1 MAAVG
6 KVAPAVWF
14 EHLFGFKEHLALRQQ
29 LPNGQIVRNP
39 AHLREKLELRGDR
52 LVSLVN
58 GASYGV
64 GTFSAPSLSEL
75 RRRVAAAN
83 LPPGQLQLSHTAT
96 RDVFSLHSQPE
107 YRGATFMAASQF
119 NCLEFSNPEVVPED
133 GVQNYV
139 YDATQGPACAL
150 AAPAAAVVRHYHIP
164 VGGEVGQSAERQL
177 NLVSGLLQAVQGTD
191 GEQWRRRGGAVEA
204 EAVDLVCVR
213 NGYSTSDESRLLELN
228 RRWRAA
234 CEQAPLT
241 ARDEAMGQM
250 CIGVHAGVEVPW
262 GPPRFM
268 LLPLE
273 QRQSVTQVRRLRAAA
288 RRACMHARD
297 PGLLRGPT
305 YTHPP
310 AYPHTHTPPTHR
322 RRPTARPSRWA
333 TQKAARR
340 RGHPSRSSF
349 SRRAPRYL
357 VITPRPR
364 GELFT
369 SDHPYSNSPPPP
381 TTHHT
386 TLHPPPTTHHPPPTT
401 HSRRAT
407 RRCCCA
413 PPSTRRRRTAA
424 ASRCSPSWAAASS
437 ATGRSGSRRP
447 SRAPWCAATTLAFLP
462 ILTILTL
469 ARLARLAL
477 LLLLC

>member
-39 AHLREKLELRGDR
+39 AQLREKLELRGDR

-64 GTFSAPSLSEL
+64 GKFSAPSLSEL

-83 LPPGQLQLSHTAT
+83 LPPGQLQLSHIAT

-191 GEQWRRRGGAVEA
+191 GEQWRRGGGAVEA
-204 EAVDLVCVR
+204 EAADLVCVR
-213 NGYSTSDESRLLELN
+213 NGYSSSDERRLIELN
-228 RRWRAA
+228 RRWSAA
-234 CEQAPLT
+234 CEQAPQA

-273 QRQSVTQVRRLRAAA
+273 QRQSVTQARRLRAVA

-297 PGLLRGPT
+297 PGLLLGPT
-305 YTHPP
+305 YTP
-310 AYPHTHTPPTHR
+310 TCLPTHPRTDR
-322 RRPTARPSRWA
+322 RRPTARPLRWA

-340 RGHPSRSSF
+340 RGHPSRSSC
-349 SRRAPRYL
+349 SRRGPCHL
-357 VITPRPR
+357 VITPPM
-364 GELFT
+364 
-369 SDHPYSNSPPPP
+369 
-381 TTHHT
+381 
-386 TLHPPPTTHHPPPTT
+386 
-401 HSRRAT
+401 
-407 RRCCCA
+407 
-413 PPSTRRRRTAA
+413 
-424 ASRCSPSWAAASS
+424 SPSYQ
-437 ATGRSGSRRP
+437 
-447 SRAPWCAATTLAFLP
+447 RAHVTY
-462 ILTILTL
+462 
-469 ARLARLAL
+469 
-477 LLLLC
+477 

>member
-39 AHLREKLELRGDR
+39 AQLREKLELRGDR

-83 LPPGQLQLSHTAT
+83 LPPGQLQLSHIAT

-164 VGGEVGQSAERQL
+164 VGGEVGQSAGRQL
-177 NLVSGLLQAVQGTD
+177 NLISGLLQAVQGTD
-191 GEQWRRRGGAVEA
+191 GEQWQRGGGEVDAKEA
-204 EAVDLVCVR
+204 DLVQVR
-213 NGYSTSDESRLLELN
+213 NGYSSSDEARLRELN
-228 RRWRAA
+228 RRWGEA
-234 CEQAPLT
+234 CDEAPLT
-241 ARDEAMGQM
+241 AHEEAMGQM

-262 GPPRFM
+262 GPPRFV
-268 LLPLE
+268 LLPIE
-273 QRQSVTQVRRLRAAA
+273 ERQTVMQACTSVA
-288 RRACMHARD
+288 
-297 PGLLRGPT
+297 
-305 YTHPP
+305 
-310 AYPHTHTPPTHR
+310 
-322 RRPTARPSRWA
+322 
-333 TQKAARR
+333 
-340 RGHPSRSSF
+340 
-349 SRRAPRYL
+349 
-357 VITPRPR
+357 
-364 GELFT
+364 
-369 SDHPYSNSPPPP
+369 
-381 TTHHT
+381 
-386 TLHPPPTTHHPPPTT
+386 
-401 HSRRAT
+401 
-407 RRCCCA
+407 
-413 PPSTRRRRTAA
+413 
-424 ASRCSPSWAAASS
+424 
-437 ATGRSGSRRP
+437 
-447 SRAPWCAATTLAFLP
+447 
-462 ILTILTL
+462 
-469 ARLARLAL
+469 
-477 LLLLC
+477 